1 MGLKGYLAAPF
12 FNPRQVALVEMLEE
26 AFRHCGVPVFSPR
39 QQDANKQG
47 GPLDRHRAAVIF
59 EENFRRMVEADFTLA
74 VADWVMPE
82 EQELRVIKNGHNAY
96 TFEKVSPPLN
106 LPDTGTVWEMGAMYA
121 LGKKVYI
128 YTERPPEQ
136 GLNLMLTQ
144 GARGIVRGPEG
155 MLRVFGTYRTTGMV
169 NENALE
175 QWEGKNR

>member
-1 MGLKGYLAAPF
+1 MSSPFFYIAAPF
-12 FNPRQVALVEMLEE
+12 FNPRQVALVQMIEE
-26 AFRHCGVPVFSPR
+26 GMRECGIRFFTPR
-39 QQDANKQG
+39 DQDANKQP
-47 GPLDRHRAAVIF
+47 GPVDVHRAPVIF
-59 EENFRRMVEADFTLA
+59 QENYRAMLRADAVLA
-74 VADWVMPE
+74 VADWLMPE
-82 EQELRVIKNGHNAY
+82 GQELRAIKNGHNAY

-155 MLRVFGTYRTTGMV
+155 LLRFFRGGRI
-169 NENALE
+169 NEEALE
-175 QWEGKNR
+175 QWIGKNQ